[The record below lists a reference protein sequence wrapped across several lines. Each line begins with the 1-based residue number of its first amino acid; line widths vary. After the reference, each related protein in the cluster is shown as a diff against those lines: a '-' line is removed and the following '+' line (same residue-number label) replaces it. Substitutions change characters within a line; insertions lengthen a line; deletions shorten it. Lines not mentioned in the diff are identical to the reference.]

1 MAWIYMIQG
10 SRGLGGSRSLSRARA
25 ELELALLTSCDRYL
39 SYFGRHIVPH
49 DFTVLLLSYL
59 IRVGAIR

>member
-10 SRGLGGSRSLSRARA
+10 SRGGSRSLSRARA
-25 ELELALLTSCDRYL
+25 ELELALLTYCDRYL

-59 IRVGAIR
+59 IRIGAIR